1 MTALIKRAVV
11 GMETSESTGNGS
23 GNGNRVDHLELKRA
37 GNLLGVGEVQ
47 TRKLLR
53 LTSGT
58 FH

>member
-1 MTALIKRAVV
+1 M
-11 GMETSESTGNGS
+11 GMETSESTRNGS